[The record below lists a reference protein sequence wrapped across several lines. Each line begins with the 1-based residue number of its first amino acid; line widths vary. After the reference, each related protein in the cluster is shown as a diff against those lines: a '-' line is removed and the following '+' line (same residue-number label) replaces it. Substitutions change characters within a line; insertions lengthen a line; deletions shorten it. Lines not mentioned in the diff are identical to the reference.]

1 MRYRILKSKNERWS
15 FCEYFRTK
23 KEAITFQDEHGGT
36 LQRKIGNEWF
46 NC

>member
-1 MRYRILKSKNERWS
+1 MRYRILKSKNEHWN

-23 KEAITFQDEHGGT
+23 KEAIAFQGEHGGT
-36 LQRKIGNEWF
+36 LQRKIGSEWF